1 MKASHRKG
9 VATHPDPES
18 CVASRKA
25 TIEALTG
32 AHVGRVLSCEIIA
45 IGVPTSFSKAEG
57 HTAGGAIA
65 SLRFDSAQSET
76 LGMHGNSTRENRET
90 PSAPVTGIAAGRL
103 EKAMSHTSNMHA
115 SGESDGA

>member
-1 MKASHRKG
+1 MQESHRKG
-9 VATHPDPES
+9 VAIHPDPES
-18 CVASRKA
+18 CMASRKA

-32 AHVGRVLSCEIIA
+32 AHAGRVLSCEIIA
-45 IGVPTSFSKAEG
+45 TGVPTSFSKAEG

-90 PSAPVTGIAAGRL
+90 PSTPA
-103 EKAMSHTSNMHA
+103 TSV
-115 SGESDGA
+115 GPWVGQRRP